1 MQIASA
7 TDAQLSRGRILLQA
21 TYSVRLTGSLTK
33 QPVLDTYVIKPL
45 RVKLYILLFL
55 SFCHC
60 IAS

>member
-7 TDAQLSRGRILLQA
+7 TDAQLSRERILLQA

>member
-45 RVKLYILLFL
+45 RVKLYILLF
-55 SFCHC
+55 
-60 IAS
+60 